1 MRQVL
6 PDQKSLLPLYRL
18 LSDSAYYSNIF
29 RELALDLYSE
39 AHRTL
44 NLCGESRQSIA
55 VRPGYVEDFSSI
67 FNLISLSCFTAQF
80 FFPSNCLIWLAT
92 LQAHHA
98 ATSDMSYFI
107 LALQFLR
114 IPSII
119 AFTTLTNYATVS
131 PKSTEPT
138 AALNQGNFLHCV
150 TVAVNRS
157 DLLLSLLA
165 SSPVRATLLPVR
177 NWNDRTITVTV
188 STDLERNCSNGVR
201 NASDL

>member
-114 IPSII
+114 IASII